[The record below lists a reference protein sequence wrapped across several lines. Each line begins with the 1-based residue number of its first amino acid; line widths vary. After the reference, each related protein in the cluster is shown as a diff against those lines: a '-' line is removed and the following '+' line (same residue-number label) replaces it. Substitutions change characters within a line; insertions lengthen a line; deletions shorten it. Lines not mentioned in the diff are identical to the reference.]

1 MMGRKR
7 SAEFELYDDAGQV
20 VESSASPAQPVQP
33 AGVAGSGSAGFV
45 ATAGP
50 GRYRVTL
57 HCPTPLAHKTLEVDA
72 ADEVDARKQFCTRNG
87 ISDSSHPWDIQ
98 RIG

>member
-7 SAEFELYDDAGQV
+7 SAEFELYDDEGRV
-20 VESSASPAQPVQP
+20 VESSAAPAATAQSQNPP
-33 AGVAGSGSAGFV
+33 GDGLHV

-72 ADEVDARKQFCTRNG
+72 ADEADARKQFCARNG

>member
-1 MMGRKR
+1 MMARKR

-20 VESSASPAQPVQP
+20 VESSATSVRPA
-33 AGVAGSGSAGFV
+33 ASEDVASSSAGFI

-72 ADEVDARKQFCTRNG
+72 ADEADARKQFCMRNG

-98 RIG
+98 RIA